1 MMAYDGESLIAT
13 AIERL
18 NDKMDRIDA
27 KVDTVQSDV
36 NKFVVLFEKLAH
48 IEKVHEENNKRVHHR
63 IDDIEKRL
71 EKTEH
76 RQMETGCPSFQKFR
90 SEHDNELKHNLE
102 KIKSCEDFKKT
113 VYDKFAEFK
122 KYFDDKIN
130 DLNMKPAKRWESV
143 TTTIITVGVTSIVVY
158 IMAKMGFGK

>member
-1 MMAYDGESLIAT
+1 MMAYDGESLVAT

-76 RQMETGCPSFQKFR
+76 RQMEVGCPTFQKFR

-113 VYDKFAEFK
+113 IEE
-122 KYFDDKIN
+122 KIT

-143 TTTIITVGVTSIVVY
+143 TTTIITVGVTSIVVF
-158 IMAKMGFGK
+158 IMAKIGVSK